1 MFLAL
6 KEIRH
11 EKLRYG
17 LIIGMIMLISYLM
30 FILMG
35 MMLGLANE
43 NTAAVKSWGTQT
55 VFLNKNAN
63 DSMSQSLL
71 VKGQL
76 THSLNRH
83 EALVGQTPVVV
94 TKNGKHKESIQFIGL
109 NSHQF
114 IAQKKL
120 QIVSGHKAR
129 NRRQLVADV
138 SLRSK
143 GYQRGDKVRLNS
155 SSERY
160 EIVGFAKNAKLNIA
174 PVVYGSLGTWRQL
187 RGLDSQFAAS
197 GIIADQSEHAGR
209 FNQLEH
215 YNAQQFISKLPG
227 YSAQNSTFAFMIGF
241 LMVISLVII
250 AVFLYILT
258 IQKVPNYAVLRA
270 QGIPAKHLV
279 NATLS
284 QAAILMVAG
293 IGCGVVLTWLTQLVM
308 PTAVPILLNWPL
320 IAALSLALVILGMLG
335 ALLPV
340 RMILKI
346 DPIKALNN

>member
-43 NTAAVKSWGTQT
+43 NTAAIKSWRTQT
-55 VFLNKNAN
+55 VFLNKDAN
-63 DSMSQSLL
+63 DSMSQSLI
-71 VKGQL
+71 VKKQL
-76 THSLNRH
+76 THRLNRH
-83 EALVGQTPVVV
+83 EALVGQTPVVI
-94 TKNGKHKESIQFIGL
+94 TKNNKHKESIQFIGL

-120 QIVSGHKAR
+120 QIVNGHRAQ
-129 NRRQLVADV
+129 NGQQLVADI

-143 GYQRGDKVRLNS
+143 GYRIGDKVRLNS
-155 SSERY
+155 SSKRY
-160 EIVGFAKNAKLNIA
+160 KIVGFAKDAKLDIA
-174 PVVYGSLGTWRQL
+174 PVVYGSLSTWRQL
-187 RGLDSQFAAS
+187 RGLNSQFAAS
-197 GIIADQSEHAGR
+197 GVIADQAEHAKR
-209 FNQLEH
+209 FSQLEH
-215 YNAQQFISKLPG
+215 YNTQQFINKLPG

-258 IQKVPNYAVLRA
+258 IQKIPNYAVLRA

-279 NATLS
+279 NATLL

-293 IGCGVVLTWLTQLVM
+293 IVCGIVLTWLTQLAM
-308 PTAVPILLNWPL
+308 PTTVPIMLDWPL
-320 IAALSLALVILGMLG
+320 IAVLSLALVILGMLG

-340 RMILKI
+340 RTIMKI
-346 DPIKALNN
+346 DPVKALNN